1 MNKCNIE
8 NGSILIHQQI
18 CIGMDYTDIVNKFT
32 NKTIEEFVNIKNEHC
47 KRIVFQEELYGILS
61 EYHIYV
67 KNNKVYKFVIIQESK
82 NIEEIID
89 KLEKE
94 IKKDYPEFRNRK
106 LIKNQ
111 YYLEIQVS
119 KDKTKSCIVLKKIGR
134 NYLPI

>member
-18 CIGMDYTDIVNKFT
+18 CIGMDYTDIVNKLT
-32 NKTIEEFVNIKNEHC
+32 NKTIEDFVNIKNEHC

-67 KNNKVYKFVIIQESK
+67 KNNKIYKFVIIQESK

-106 LIKNQ
+106 LIKSR

-119 KDKTKSCIVLKKIGR
+119 KDKTKSCVVLNK
-134 NYLPI
+134 NV

>member
-82 NIEEIID
+82 NIEKIID

-119 KDKTKSCIVLKKIGR
+119 KDKTKSCIVLKKNR
-134 NYLPI
+134 

>member
-18 CIGMDYTDIVNKFT
+18 CIGMDYADIVNKFT

-47 KRIVFQEELYGILS
+47 KRIVFQEELYEILS

-119 KDKTKSCIVLKKIGR
+119 KDKTKSCIVLNKNR
-134 NYLPI
+134 

>member
-119 KDKTKSCIVLKKIGR
+119 KDKTKSCIVLKKNR
-134 NYLPI
+134 

>member
-18 CIGMDYTDIVNKFT
+18 CIGMDYADIVNKFT

-119 KDKTKSCIVLKKIGR
+119 KDKTKSCIVLNKNR
-134 NYLPI
+134 

>member
-18 CIGMDYTDIVNKFT
+18 CIGMNYTDIVNKLT

-119 KDKTKSCIVLKKIGR
+119 KDKTKSCVVLNKNR
-134 NYLPI
+134 

>member
-119 KDKTKSCIVLKKIGR
+119 KDKTKSCVVLNKNR
-134 NYLPI
+134 

>member
-1 MNKCNIE
+1 
-8 NGSILIHQQI
+8 
-18 CIGMDYTDIVNKFT
+18 MDYTDIVNKFT

-119 KDKTKSCIVLKKIGR
+119 KDKTKSCIVLKKNR
-134 NYLPI
+134 

>member
-1 MNKCNIE
+1 MNKCNIK
-8 NGSILIHQQI
+8 NGSILMHPQI
-18 CIGMDYTDIVNKFT
+18 CIGMDYTYIVNNFT

-47 KRIVFQEELYGILS
+47 KRIILQEELYGISS
-61 EYHIYV
+61 EYHIYI

-119 KDKTKSCIVLKKIGR
+119 KDKTKSCIVLNKNR
-134 NYLPI
+134 

>member
-119 KDKTKSCIVLKKIGR
+119 KDKTKSCIVLNKNR
-134 NYLPI
+134 